1 MVMVIRH
8 YRDLIAWQRAIDVV
22 QLVYEVSASCPKE
35 ELYGIV
41 NQMRRSA
48 ISIPSNIAEGQGR
61 KSDRDFQRHLAI
73 AHGSICEM
81 ETQVML
87 AGRLGF
93 LDQRQV
99 ERVLDGSAE
108 VGRLINGLYN
118 SISPTS

>member
-1 MVMVIRH
+1 
-8 YRDLIAWQRAIDVV
+8 
-22 QLVYEVSASCPKE
+22 
-35 ELYGIV
+35 
-41 NQMRRSA
+41 MRRSA

-93 LDQRQV
+93 LDQGQV
-99 ERVLDGSAE
+99 DRVLDGSAE
-108 VGRLINGLYN
+108 VGRLVNGLYN
-118 SISPTS
+118 SISPTP